1 MKPKYLLTVAAIV
14 AVTQAS
20 FAQYSQDALRFSTFQ
35 SGSTARIKGIG
46 NAQTAIGGDLSSISG
61 NPAGIGFFTH
71 SEMSITPEFDGSKV
85 KSTYYGQGNN
95 ASKSTLNLNNVAAV
109 FYSQLNTPKGTDKTK
124 GWLSLNFGIA
134 YDRTNN
140 YYENIRYGG
149 ANKTNSI
156 SDYYAQD
163 ANSTGLA
170 DGSLGSWGYNQN
182 LVDNYSSTSTP
193 LYKSNV
199 TTPVG
204 GANINPNGV
213 TQLSNAIRTGGQ
225 SELSLSMGA
234 NYSNQFYLGFSV
246 GITNLRYNTT
256 NTFTESGI
264 ASVITSVGPP
274 IVVANQNYTNV
285 YNQDQETKGT
295 GFNLKAGFIYKPTE
309 AVRLGATVTSPTWY
323 NIDDNYNENMS
334 TKLNGGNYVNGPA
347 NYPFSYRL
355 QTPTRVAGGIAVFFQ
370 QFGFISGD
378 VEYLDYSA
386 SHLSGDYSASADN
399 NDIKTLYQSAV
410 NAHVG
415 AEARLA
421 SMLFLRGGYGVQG
434 NALKA
439 NSSEINTVSGG
450 LGFRSGTYY
459 IDATYS
465 HINGSQ
471 TVFPY
476 EIGTGSPAALLNKTN
491 DNVYVTV
498 GFRF

>member
-14 AVTQAS
+14 AATQAS

-35 SGSTARIKGIG
+35 TGSTARIKGIG

-85 KSTYYGQGNN
+85 KSTYYNQGNN
-95 ASKSTLNLNNVAAV
+95 TSKSNLNLNNIAAV
-109 FYSQLNTPKGTDKTK
+109 FYSQLNTPKGADKTK
-124 GWLSLNFGIA
+124 GWLSLNFGVA

-140 YYENIRYGG
+140 YYEDIRYGG
-149 ANKTNSI
+149 TNKSNSI
-156 SDYYAQD
+156 TDYYAQD
-163 ANSTGLA
+163 ANANQLA
-170 DGSLGSWGYNQN
+170 SGSLGAWAYDQN
-182 LVDNYSSTSTP
+182 LIDQYSSAGNQ
-193 LYKSNV
+193 YRSNATYPPPGV
-199 TTPVG
+199 
-204 GANINPNGV
+204 NPNGI

-234 NYSNQFYLGFSV
+234 NYSNKFYLGFGL

-256 NTFTESGI
+256 NTFTESGL
-264 ASVITSVGPP
+264 ASVITAIGPP
-274 IVVANQNYTNV
+274 IVTANQNYTNV
-285 YNQDQETKGT
+285 YSQDQETKGT
-295 GFNLKAGFIYKPTE
+295 GFNLKAGFIYKPTD
-309 AVRLGATVTSPTWY
+309 AVRLGATITTPTWY
-323 NIDDNYNENMS
+323 NIDDNYNEAMT
-334 TKLNGGNYVNGPA
+334 TKLNGSNYAPGPV
-347 NYPFSYRL
+347 NYPFSYKL
-355 QTPTRVAGGIAVFFQ
+355 QTPTRVAGGIAIFFQ

-386 SHLSGDYSASADN
+386 SHLSGDYNANGDN

-421 SMLFLRGGYGVQG
+421 SSLFLRGGYGVQG

-439 NSSEINTVSGG
+439 NGSDINTVSGG

-465 HINGSQ
+465 HITGSQ
-471 TVFPY
+471 TVYPY
-476 EIGTGSPAALLNKTN
+476 EIGATSPSALLNKSN